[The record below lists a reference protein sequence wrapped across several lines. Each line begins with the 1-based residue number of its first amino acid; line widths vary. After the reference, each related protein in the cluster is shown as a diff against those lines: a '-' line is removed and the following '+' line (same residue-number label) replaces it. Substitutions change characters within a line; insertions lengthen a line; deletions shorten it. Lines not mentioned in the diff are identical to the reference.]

1 MTQERPPS
9 PDGGDGPP
17 DPSGPRPHGKP
28 WARPLLVS
36 VTALAAI
43 AVLTLA
49 TITQSPSTPAASDA
63 KPAGAAS
70 GTATP
75 SPATTSAAAPSPS
88 TTASAT
94 TAPPSTAATPIATP
108 TAAKRSASA
117 VVAEAVD
124 ALSADGDVAVAV
136 TDLDDGVEVSAA
148 FDSSDDAGNTYD
160 TASIVKVDILAA
172 LLLRAQHADTHLTAN
187 QRALATVMIEQSD
200 NDAATALWD
209 AIGGGPGLAEA
220 NETLGLDHTTPGS
233 GELWGLTQTTP
244 GDQLTLLRAV
254 FVGADSPLSSAS
266 RAYIAGLMG
275 AVTATQNWGVSAAD
289 SDDAGFALKNGWLQ
303 RTRTGLWDVNSI
315 GQVVRDGHRLLIAVL
330 SSGQGSERAGID
342 LVERAATATADAF
355 RSR

>member
-1 MTQERPPS
+1 
-9 PDGGDGPP
+9 
-17 DPSGPRPHGKP
+17 
-28 WARPLLVS
+28 VS
-36 VTALAAI
+36 VTALAAM

-49 TITQSPSTPAASDA
+49 TITQSPSVPAASRTG
-63 KPAGAAS
+63 PA

-75 SPATTSAAAPSPS
+75 GDGTPAPATTDPAPSP
-88 TTASAT
+88 TASAT
-94 TAPPSTAATPIATP
+94 SAPPAPATGRTTAPITTP
-108 TAAKRSASA
+108 TTTTTATASARSAS
-117 VVAEAVD
+117 EAVGRAID

-136 TDLDDGVEVSAA
+136 TDLDDGEEVSAA
-148 FDSSDDAGNTYD
+148 YDSSDDRGNTYD

-172 LLLRAQHADTHLTAN
+172 LLLRAQHAGTHLTAH

-209 AIGGGPGLAEA
+209 AVGGGPGLAA
-220 NETLGLDHTTPGS
+220 ADAVLGLTHTTPGS

-254 FVGADSPLSSAS
+254 FTGEDSPLSSAS
-266 RAYIAGLMG
+266 RAFVAGLMG
-275 AVTATQNWGVSAAD
+275 AVTATQSWGVSAAD
-289 SDDAGFALKNGWLQ
+289 SDDTGYALKNGWL
-303 RTRTGLWDVNSI
+303 RRSATGLWDVNSI

-342 LVERAATATADAF
+342 LVERAATAAADAF